1 MKDLFPWYTRVKFEN
16 IMINENMCKKY
27 SVRHKCKFIIEIYFF
42 QKGDFIVYALMRA
55 KNKKS
60 VLQESKMSILESI
73 EIKKL
78 FLWEKV
84 MLKLSRTRIFS
95 SEKHGGFN

>member
-1 MKDLFPWYTRVKFEN
+1 MILGQVPKFSQPELLCLFNGEDKTIN
-16 IMINENMCKKY
+16 IKALSFGLNENMCKKY

-73 EIKKL
+73 EIK
-78 FLWEKV
+78 
-84 MLKLSRTRIFS
+84 
-95 SEKHGGFN
+95 

>member
-1 MKDLFPWYTRVKFEN
+1 M
-16 IMINENMCKKY
+16 
-27 SVRHKCKFIIEIYFF
+27 EIYFY

-73 EIKKL
+73 EIK
-78 FLWEKV
+78 
-84 MLKLSRTRIFS
+84 
-95 SEKHGGFN
+95 